1 MIEKQLLE
9 HLLTFVTE
17 NKKVKMAKALESRT
31 RHLSIIVEDVYQPH
45 NASAVIRSC
54 DCFGIQDLHIIENR
68 NKYKLNPDVS
78 LGSSKWVDIIRHNQ
92 NESNTLSCINKL
104 KGEGYKIIA
113 TTPHIKETPL
123 ENYDVTVKTAL
134 VLGNELEGLSQEAID
149 NADGYLTIPMVGFTE
164 SLNIS
169 VTAAICMHYL
179 TLRLHQSTIDWHLT
193 EEERVEIQLRWVKGI
208 VNRSELITEEFY
220 KSLK

>member
-1 MIEKQLLE
+1 MVEKQLLD
-9 HLLTFVTE
+9 HLLAFVTE
-17 NKKVKMAKALESRT
+17 NKRVKMERALDSRT

-54 DCFGIQDLHIIENR
+54 DCFGIQDLHIIENK

-78 LGSSKWVDIIRHNQ
+78 LGSSKWVDIIRHNETE
-92 NESNTLSCINKL
+92 NNTLSCIKRL
-104 KGEGYKIIA
+104 KERGYKIIA

-123 ENYDVTVKTAL
+123 ETYDVTVKTAL
-134 VLGNELEGLSQEAID
+134 LLGNELEGLSQEAID

-179 TLRLHQSTIDWHLT
+179 TLRLHQSEINWKLT
-193 EEERVEIQLRWVKGI
+193 EEERVEIKLRWVKSI
-208 VNRSELITEEFY
+208 VNRSDLIEEEFY

>member
-1 MIEKQLLE
+1 MLEKQLLE
-9 HLLTFVTE
+9 HLLAFVTE
-17 NKKVKMAKALESRT
+17 NKKNKMARALDSRT

-78 LGSSKWVDIIRHNQ
+78 LGSSKWVDIIRHNAGE
-92 NESNTLSCINKL
+92 NNTLSCIKQL
-104 KGEGYKIIA
+104 KEKGYKIIA
-113 TTPHIKETPL
+113 TTPHIRETPL
-123 ENYDVTVKTAL
+123 ESFDVSIKSAIL
-134 VLGNELEGLSQEAID
+134 LGNELEGLSQEAID

-179 TLRLHQSTIDWHLT
+179 TLRL
-193 EEERVEIQLRWVKGI
+193 
-208 VNRSELITEEFY
+208 
-220 KSLK
+220 

>member
-1 MIEKQLLE
+1 MIERQLLD

-17 NKKVKMAKALESRT
+17 NKKVKMEKALDSRT
-31 RHLSIIVEDVYQPH
+31 RHLSIVVEDVYQPH

-92 NESNTLSCINKL
+92 NENNTLACIKKL
-104 KGEGYKIIA
+104 KADGYKIIA

-123 ENYDVTVKTAL
+123 EQYDISVKTAL
-134 VLGNELEGLSQEAID
+134 ILGNELEGLSQEAISH
-149 NADGYLTIPMVGFTE
+149 ADGYMTIPMVGFTE

-179 TLRLHQSTIDWHLT
+179 TLRLHQSEVNWKLT
-193 EEERVEIQLRWVKGI
+193 EEEKTEIQLRWVKGI
-208 VNRSELITEEFY
+208 VNRSELIADEFY